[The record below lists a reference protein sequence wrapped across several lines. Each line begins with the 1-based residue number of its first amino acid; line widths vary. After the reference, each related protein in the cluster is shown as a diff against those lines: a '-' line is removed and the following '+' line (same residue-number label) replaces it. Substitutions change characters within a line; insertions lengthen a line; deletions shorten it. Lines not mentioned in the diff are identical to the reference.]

1 VDGHNNAFDEPW
13 ISFPYYMD
21 ILMASSMV
29 LVHNDELENFLREKY
44 QNVAFYILPDKIP
57 NFSVQHKNER
67 SPQKAYFLIPLSFA
81 PDEPIEEMFDAITLF
96 LGTTKDPMEFVI
108 TGNYMRKPEIHDAY
122 HGVQGIRFTGYVDN
136 RTYEDLLANAFGVI
150 ALTKRQMTQQ
160 CAAVEAMG
168 ANVPLIVSDTDTN
181 RRLFPQGA
189 IITGIDR
196 TGIKTS
202 LEQFLQDRGTLL
214 EGIIEMKTYWDQSW
228 EKAFLGLENRLAIG
242 RESGTR

>member
-1 VDGHNNAFDEPW
+1 
-13 ISFPYYMD
+13 
-21 ILMASSMV
+21 
-29 LVHNDELENFLREKY
+29 
-44 QNVAFYILPDKIP
+44 
-57 NFSVQHKNER
+57 
-67 SPQKAYFLIPLSFA
+67 
-81 PDEPIEEMFDAITLF
+81 
-96 LGTTKDPMEFVI
+96 
-108 TGNYMRKPEIHDAY
+108 
-122 HGVQGIRFTGYVDN
+122 
-136 RTYEDLLANAFGVI
+136 
-150 ALTKRQMTQQ
+150 
-160 CAAVEAMG
+160 MG